1 MQNYKMFVGIALLVS
16 ATTVFAQEGPVDA
29 VETTAIIAEEGV
41 PGGAVVS
48 TLEVEAK
55 VIEIDQEARTAVLQ
69 VPSGA
74 TMPIAVGPE
83 AINFDQ
89 ITVGDTVRA
98 IVTEQLVIQ
107 MAAEDSAK
115 DDGAAAAAML
125 APKGAMPGAIVAETI
140 RMTATVTAIDIEA
153 RTASLSFED
162 GSTKTVA
169 VRPDIDPSLRKVGEK
184 VVFEMSQMVALSV
197 EKKVV
202 EEQVISE

>member
-1 MQNYKMFVGIALLVS
+1 MKNNRMFAGLALLLS
-16 ATTVFAQEGPVDA
+16 AVTVFAQETAVDA

-69 VPSGA
+69 APSGA

-83 AINFDQ
+83 VINFDQ

-140 RMTATVTAIDIEA
+140 RMTATVTAIDAEA
-153 RTASLSFED
+153 RTATLKFED
-162 GSTKTVA
+162 GSTKTVS
-169 VRPDIDPSLRKVGEK
+169 VRPDIDLSQRKVGEK
-184 VVFEMSQMVALSV
+184 VAFEMSQMVALSV
-197 EKKVV
+197 EKK
-202 EEQVISE
+202 

>member
-98 IVTEQLVIQ
+98 LVTEQLVIQ

-125 APKGAMPGAIVAETI
+125 APKGAMPGGIVAETI
-140 RMTATVTAIDIEA
+140 RMTATVTAIDVEA
-153 RTASLSFED
+153 RTASLKFED

-169 VRPDIDPSLRKVGEK
+169 VRPDIDLSLRKVGEK

>member
-16 ATTVFAQEGPVDA
+16 ATTVFAQEEPVDA

-41 PGGAVVS
+41 PGGAVVN
-48 TLEVEAK
+48 TLEVEAT

-98 IVTEQLVIQ
+98 IITEELVIQ

-115 DDGAAAAAML
+115 DDGAAAAAIL

-140 RMTATVTAIDIEA
+140 CMTATVTAIDVEA
-153 RTASLSFED
+153 RTATLKFED

-169 VRPDIDPSLRKVGEK
+169 VRPDIDLSQRKAGEK
-184 VVFEMSQMVALSV
+184 VVFEMTQMVALSV
-197 EKKVV
+197 EKK
-202 EEQVISE
+202 

>member
-1 MQNYKMFVGIALLVS
+1 MHKHTLFVGIALLVS
-16 ATTVFAQEGPVDA
+16 AVAAVSVFAQEAPVDA
-29 VETTAIIAEEGV
+29 VETINISAEEGV

-48 TLEVEAK
+48 TLEVEAT

-69 VPSGA
+69 TPSGA
-74 TMPIAVGPE
+74 TMPVAVGPE

-140 RMTATVTAIDIEA
+140 RMT
-153 RTASLSFED
+153 
-162 GSTKTVA
+162 
-169 VRPDIDPSLRKVGEK
+169 
-184 VVFEMSQMVALSV
+184 
-197 EKKVV
+197 
-202 EEQVISE
+202 